1 MRELPWITVIT
12 PCYNNSDTI
21 HAAIDSVLS
30 QTYEKIEYIVIDD
43 GSENVDISAI
53 RDYICA
59 HKRDNIQRFTV
70 IKNEKNL
77 GTTKTLNIG
86 IRSASGKYIYT
97 LAADDC
103 FYDENVL
110 SDWTEEF
117 IRSGAEVITAKRAVY
132 DENMLKQQYIAPS
145 DAHINL
151 IESLSP
157 RELLDKMAGCNF
169 VFSCCTARTKEC
181 YEKIGF
187 LDEKYRLIDD
197 YPINMRLLRNG
208 TRFLFFD
215 RVVIKYRLGGISN
228 ANRITKTYTKESND
242 IFYNEI
248 LPFTS
253 DKRGAKK
260 AFFRWKQRNSY
271 LYDKRVLPQKYRV
284 NESRFGKIVY
294 KIVMSAKH
302 FPYLIYKKHSK
313 NTNKRFN
320 YGRKKD

>member
-1 MRELPWITVIT
+1 MRELPLITVIT

-21 HAAIDSVLS
+21 CAAIDSVLS
-30 QTYEKIEYIVIDD
+30 QTYEKIEYIIIDD
-43 GSENVDISAI
+43 GSENVDVDAI
-53 RDYICA
+53 REYVQT
-59 HKRDNIQRFTV
+59 HKRENVQRFEV
-70 IKNEKNL
+70 RKNEKNL

-86 IRSASGKYIYT
+86 IHSASGKYIYT

-103 FYDENVL
+103 FFDENVL
-110 SDWTEEF
+110 SDWTAEF
-117 IRSGAEVITAKRAVY
+117 IRTGAEVITAKRAVY
-132 DENMLKQQYIAPS
+132 DENMLKQKHIAPS
-145 DAHINL
+145 AAHIKL

-157 RELLDKMAGCNF
+157 RELFDKMTGCNF
-169 VFSCCTARTKEC
+169 IFSCCTARTKEC
-181 YEKIGF
+181 YEKNGF

-228 ANRITKTYTKESND
+228 ANRITKTYTKESDN

-248 LPFTS
+248 LPFAS
-253 DKRGAKK
+253 DKCEAKN
-260 AFFRWKQRNSY
+260 AFLHWKQRNSY

-313 NTNKRFN
+313 KH
-320 YGRKKD
+320 K